1 MAGKEVS
8 LLLMLAM
15 LGCSSGGQVLVWP
28 ADNSHWLNMEHILQE
43 LVVRGH
49 EVTVLLPSCF
59 LILNPTQ
66 PSPFQ
71 FEVTEVPITKKE
83 MADLMDEILYFFFY
97 EERELPIWKGAYKIA
112 QKILQMKN
120 ITKIICDGV
129 VKNEALMERLRAS
142 TFDVLLADPLSPSG
156 ELVAEK
162 LGIPFVYTFR
172 FSMGNTVERLCGT
185 LPAPPAY
192 VPTTLTSL
200 TDRMTFWQRLK
211 NILSYTLQDF
221 IFHYVLWA
229 SWDQYY
235 SEVLGKAA
243 LFPEITSAV
252 HTRVN
257 AQR

>member
-1 MAGKEVS
+1 MLW
-8 LLLMLAM
+8 LLAV
-15 LGCSSGGQVLVWP
+15 LGWASGGKVLVWP

-71 FEVTEVPITKKE
+71 FEVIEVPITKKE
-83 MADLMDEILYFFFY
+83 MADFMDEILYFFFY

-112 QKILQMKN
+112 QKIYQMKN

-129 VKNEALMERLRAS
+129 VKNEALVERLRVSA
-142 TFDVLLADPLSPSG
+142 FDVLLADPLSPSG

-185 LPAPPAY
+185 LPAPPSY

-200 TDRMTFWQRLK
+200 TDRMTFWERLK
-211 NILSYTLQDF
+211 NMLIYALQDF
-221 IFHYVLWA
+221 IFHYIIWG

-257 AQR
+257 TQT

>member
-1 MAGKEVS
+1 MAGKEVAV
-8 LLLMLAM
+8 LLLLAM
-15 LGCSSGGQVLVWP
+15 LGLGSGGKVLVWP

-71 FEVTEVPITKKE
+71 FEVFEVPITKKE
-83 MADLMDEILYFFFY
+83 MTDLMDEFFYLFFY
-97 EERELPIWKGAYKIA
+97 EARELPIWKGAYKIV
-112 QKILQMKN
+112 QKMLQMKD

-129 VKNEALMERLRAS
+129 VKNDALMERLRAS
-142 TFDVLLADPLSPSG
+142 AFDVLLADPLFPSG
-156 ELVAEK
+156 ELVAEM

-185 LPAPPAY
+185 LPAPPSY

-200 TDRMTFWQRLK
+200 TDRMTFQQRLK
-211 NILSYTLQDF
+211 NLLSYAWQDF
-221 IFHYVLWA
+221 VFHYFLWA

-243 LFPEITSAV
+243 LFSEITSAV
-252 HTRVN
+252 HIRVN
-257 AQR
+257 TQR

>member
-1 MAGKEVS
+1 MAAKEVAALW
-8 LLLMLAM
+8 LLAL
-15 LGCSSGGQVLVWP
+15 LGCGSGGKVLVWP

-43 LVVRGH
+43 LVARGH

-71 FEVTEVPITKKE
+71 FEVIEVPITKKE
-83 MADLMDEILYFFFY
+83 MADVLDEAFYFFFY
-97 EERELPIWKGAYKIA
+97 ELEELPIWKSVYKIA
-112 QKILQMKN
+112 QMMYQMKN
-120 ITKIICDGV
+120 MTKIICDGV
-129 VKNEALMERLRAS
+129 VKNEAMMERLRAS
-142 TFDVLLADPLSPSG
+142 AFDVLVADPLSPSG

-162 LGIPFVYTFR
+162 LGIPFVYSIR

-185 LPAPPAY
+185 LPSPPSY
-192 VPTTLTSL
+192 VPSTLSSL
-200 TDRMTFWQRLK
+200 TDRMTFWERVK

-221 IFHYVLWA
+221 AFHYALWGD
-229 SWDQYY
+229 WDQYY

-243 LFPEITSAV
+243 FFPEITSAV

-257 AQR
+257 TQS